1 MTIFEYI
8 LIALAFGTETML
20 FMRRHTE
27 KVPVRLTQGAAI
39 ASIVAL
45 VYAVMFLLGIR
56 IGNILRFADPDMG
69 ASFDTA
75 NSLVFVGL
83 AVVVVLKMLISLRR
97 RKNREAVIYNIERY
111 TTMVALAFA
120 MGINVLIFGLGV
132 GFLPATD
139 GDLWRVAIPMFVA
152 VLLLAYWGVMLG
164 RQKVEIREKRWIFI
178 SVILLLAVVLYRVF
192 TYSLYDCL

>member
-27 KVPVRLTQGAAI
+27 KVPVRLTQGAAL

-192 TYSLYDCL
+192 TL

>member
-8 LIALAFGTETML
+8 LIALAFGIETML

-27 KVPVRLTQGAAI
+27 KVPVRLTQGAAL

-152 VLLLAYWGVMLG
+152 VLLLAYWGIMLG

-178 SVILLLAVVLYRVF
+178 SVILLLAVVLYRVV
-192 TYSLYDCL
+192 TL

>member
-27 KVPVRLTQGAAI
+27 KVPVRLTQGAAL

-97 RKNREAVIYNIERY
+97 CKNREAVIYNIERY

-192 TYSLYDCL
+192 TL

>member
-27 KVPVRLTQGAAI
+27 KVPVRLTQGAAL

-152 VLLLAYWGVMLG
+152 VLLLAYWGIMLG

-178 SVILLLAVVLYRVF
+178 SVILLLAVVLYRVV
-192 TYSLYDCL
+192 TL

>member
-8 LIALAFGTETML
+8 LIALAFGIETML

-27 KVPVRLTQGAAI
+27 KVPVRLTQGAAL

-69 ASFDTA
+69 ASFDTT

-152 VLLLAYWGVMLG
+152 VLLLAYWGIMLG

-192 TYSLYDCL
+192 TL

>member
-27 KVPVRLTQGAAI
+27 KVPVRLTQGAAL

-164 RQKVEIREKRWIFI
+164 RQKVEIRENRWIFI
-178 SVILLLAVVLYRVF
+178 SVILLLSVVVYRVVA
-192 TYSLYDCL
+192 L

>member
-27 KVPVRLTQGAAI
+27 KVPVRLTQGAAL

-152 VLLLAYWGVMLG
+152 VLLLAYWGIMLG
-164 RQKVEIREKRWIFI
+164 RQKVEIRENRWIFI
-178 SVILLLAVVLYRVF
+178 SVILLLSVVVYRVVA
-192 TYSLYDCL
+192 L

>member
-8 LIALAFGTETML
+8 LIAFAFGIETML

-27 KVPVRLTQGAAI
+27 KVPVRLTQGAAL

-56 IGNILRFADPDMG
+56 VGNILRFADPDMG
-69 ASFDTA
+69 ASFDTV
-75 NSLVFVGL
+75 NTLVFVGL
-83 AVVVVLKMLISLRR
+83 SVVVVVKMLISLRR
-97 RKNREAVIYNIERY
+97 RKNHEPAIYNIERY

-120 MGINVLIFGLGV
+120 MGINVLILGLGV

-139 GDLWRVAIPMFVA
+139 GDLWRVAIPMFVM
-152 VLLLAYWGVMLG
+152 VLLLAYWGIMLG
-164 RQKVEIREKRWIFI
+164 RQKVEIRENRWIFI
-178 SVILLLAVVLYRVF
+178 SVILLLSVVVYRVVA
-192 TYSLYDCL
+192 L

>member
-27 KVPVRLTQGAAI
+27 KVPVRLTQGAAL

-152 VLLLAYWGVMLG
+152 VLLLAYWGIMLG

-192 TYSLYDCL
+192 TL

>member
-27 KVPVRLTQGAAI
+27 KVPVRLTQGAAL

-56 IGNILRFADPDMG
+56 IGKILRFADPDMG

-97 RKNREAVIYNIERY
+97 RKNRETVIYNIERY

-152 VLLLAYWGVMLG
+152 VLLLAYWGIMLG

-192 TYSLYDCL
+192 TL

>member
-27 KVPVRLTQGAAI
+27 KVPVRLTQGAAL

-97 RKNREAVIYNIERY
+97 HKNREAVIYNIERY

-178 SVILLLAVVLYRVF
+178 SVILLLAVVLYRVV
-192 TYSLYDCL
+192 TL